1 MVPIPSNDL
10 YQFRMG
16 TEGYK
21 LVTIILREGFDEK
34 SMNKKKKLKKKQDRK
49 DKKENAH
56 PKAEHAQQE
65 DEKPHD
71 FGGLPHRDLK
81 KNLGCG

>member
-1 MVPIPSNDL
+1 VVPIPSNDL

-21 LVTIILREGFDEK
+21 LVTIILR
-34 SMNKKKKLKKKQDRK
+34 